1 MMGGQSMRQETVGVT
16 ENLLKSA
23 TEEFLEKGFM
33 KASLRNISAKSGVST
48 NSIYTHFKDKEGLFS
63 AIVKDTVDGLMA
75 IYLDSTQKATYS
87 PNPSQ
92 ADQEGEEG
100 MDLVLDYI
108 YQHFI
113 EFKLIF
119 CCSTGSQYE
128 HFLDELGKIEES
140 YYQEFVE
147 KYSKEG
153 FIVDSFFIHVYC
165 RVSWQMVY
173 ELVAH
178 DCSYK
183 EAQSLMNSTKLFNIA
198 GWKAVMGIDE

>member
-1 MMGGQSMRQETVGVT
+1 MRQETVGVT

-48 NSIYTHFKDKEGLFS
+48 NSIYTRFKDKEGLFS
-63 AIVKDTVDGLMA
+63 AIVKETADGLMD
-75 IYLDSTQKATYS
+75 IYLESIQKATYS
-87 PNPSQ
+87 PDLNQ
-92 ADQEGEEG
+92 ANYEGEEG
-100 MDLVLDYI
+100 TDFVLDY
-108 YQHFI
+108 
-113 EFKLIF
+113 
-119 CCSTGSQYE
+119 QYE

-140 YYQEFVE
+140 YYQELVD
-147 KYSKEG
+147 KYGKEG
-153 FIVDSFFIHVYC
+153 FTVDPFFIHVFC
-165 RVSWQMVY
+165 RAGWQTMY

-183 EAQSLMNSTKLFNIA
+183 EAQSFMNSTKLFNVA

>member
-1 MMGGQSMRQETVGVT
+1 MRQETVGVT

-33 KASLRNISAKSGVST
+33 KASLRNISAKSEVST
-48 NSIYTHFKDKEGLFS
+48 NSIYTHFKDKRKICFS
-63 AIVKDTVDGLMA
+63 NNRQKQRMGLMD
-75 IYLDSTQKATYS
+75 IYLESSQKATYS
-87 PNPSQ
+87 PDLNQ
-92 ADQEGEEG
+92 ANYEGEEG
-100 MDLVLDYI
+100 TDFVLDYI
-108 YQHFI
+108 YQHFT

-140 YYQEFVE
+140 YYQELVD
-147 KYSKEG
+147 KYGKED
-153 FIVDSFFIHVYC
+153 FTVDPFFIHVFC
-165 RVSWQMVY
+165 RAGWQTMY

-183 EAQSLMNSTKLFNIA
+183 EAQSFMNSTKLFNVA

>member
-1 MMGGQSMRQETVGVT
+1 MLFNDGGGQSMRQETVGVT

-48 NSIYTHFKDKEGLFS
+48 NSIYTRFKDKEGLFS
-63 AIVKDTVDGLMA
+63 AIVKETADGLMNIYLESIQKA
-75 IYLDSTQKATYS
+75 IYS
-87 PNPSQ
+87 PGT
-92 ADQEGEEG
+92 DF
-100 MDLVLDYI
+100 VLDYI

-140 YYQEFVE
+140 YYQELVD
-147 KYSKEG
+147 KYGKED
-153 FIVDSFFIHVYC
+153 FTVDPFFIHVFC
-165 RVSWQMVY
+165 RAGWQTMY

-183 EAQSLMNSTKLFNIA
+183 EAQSFMNSTKLFNVA